1 MEWDEPDASHQDSH
15 QGRHEEGRYRRIE
28 VITGRRRRRNWT
40 PAEKARVVAESA
52 ESGANISAVA
62 RHWGVSRGLLSVWRR
77 QAGLVQAKA
86 AAETTP
92 ALQFVPITIA
102 GEDRQVEHAGAAK
115 HEVPTSA
122 GRIELEIGESRLVLT
137 GSVDPTLAAAI
148 VDALRVRR

>member
-1 MEWDEPDASHQDSH
+1 MEWDEPDASHQD
-15 QGRHEEGRYRRIE
+15 RHEEGRYRRIE

-40 PAEKARVVAESA
+40 PAGKARVVAESA

-92 ALQFVPITIA
+92 ALQFVPRH
-102 GEDRQVEHAGAAK
+102 GSGSRNGSNPGASPS
-115 HEVPTSA
+115 HRSA
-122 GRIELEIGESRLVLT
+122 TARSG
-137 GSVDPTLAAAI
+137 
-148 VDALRVRR
+148 